1 MVVVDLDHVELLDDA
16 AVQAQLLCLELGEG
30 VLADVDQ
37 GQSVKLLQRLS
48 LTLVPLQLVL
58 DGVHV
63 ARVLEQRVHGFLAV
77 SDVFNVRLGLS
88 NLLGRGSDGGLSGLE
103 LVKGSLEGGKVVN
116 LTLYPVVQVSE
127 RVPQVVNGVA
137 QRLDQVTVLHVVDD
151 KFGVVTIRVVA
162 QVVVLIACEGGGRSR
177 IALDQLCLIG
187 EVASDVVFHLLQE
200 GVGLLEED
208 LEVEELRVK
217 NVLLMQRE

>member
-37 GQSVKLLQRLS
+37 GQSVKLLLRLS

-58 DGVHV
+58 DGMHV
-63 ARVLEQRVHGFLAV
+63 ARVLEQRVHGLLAV

-116 LTLYPVVQVSE
+116 FTLYPVVQVSE

-151 KFGVVTIRVVA
+151 KFGVVAIRVVA

-177 IALDQLCLIG
+177 IALDQLLLIG

-217 NVLLMQRE
+217 NVLLLLRE

>member
-37 GQSVKLLQRLS
+37 GQSVKLLLRLS

-63 ARVLEQRVHGFLAV
+63 ARVLEQRVHGLLAV

-116 LTLYPVVQVSE
+116 FTLYPVVQVSE

-151 KFGVVTIRVVA
+151 KFGVVAIRVVA

-177 IALDQLCLIG
+177 IALDQLLLIG

-217 NVLLMQRE
+217 NVLLLLRE